1 MQLEVEA
8 KLKVFQCTV
17 PLTLLMAL
25 LLGHALTA
33 LTALW
38 PPSSSTGHSYKEQ
51 GSPSYNYAFM
61 ACHEHVVIQRTPL
74 FLHASFL
81 RLPFVHTAESGQSLS
96 GNFFDKLPN
105 ELQSP
110 SL

>member
-25 LLGHALTA
+25 LLGHTLTA
-33 LTALW
+33 LQ
-38 PPSSSTGHSYKEQ
+38 PPSSLTGHSYKEQ

-61 ACHEHVVIQRTPL
+61 ACHECVVIQWTPL
-74 FLHASFL
+74 FLHAPFL
-81 RLPFVHTAESGQSLS
+81 YLPFIHIAESGQSLL
-96 GNFFDKLPN
+96 GNLFDNL
-105 ELQSP
+105 
-110 SL
+110 